1 MQLDTN
7 LPDGGVEL
15 DENGKPIDE
24 QAKLQEM
31 VEKGRKVRTTDDD
44 STPAL
49 HERPQWVPEAFFD
62 PKTGQVNYEGMAAR
76 LAELEGSKGPQD
88 PPKAPE
94 TPETPTTP
102 EGGQQAP
109 TGTDFSAYVAEFEQS
124 GKLSEASYKALA
136 EKHNLPKDV
145 VDTYLEGVKLQRT
158 TSEEQVLASVGGREA
173 YQQLS
178 QWASQ
183 NLSEKELKA
192 YNDQV
197 ALSAE
202 SAALA
207 VQWLKSR
214 FNEANGQ
221 PARLI
226 SGNNPAPASKGFA
239 TKSDMMKAMSDPRY
253 GRDREYTEDVARKVA
268 NRRFAL

>member
-15 DENGKPIDE
+15 DENGAPIDE

-76 LAELEGSKGPQD
+76 LAELEGSKAPEA
-88 PPKAPE
+88 PKAPTGDPV
-94 TPETPTTP
+94 TPPATPPDQTP
-102 EGGQQAP
+102 A
-109 TGTDFSAYVAEFEQS
+109 TDFSAYVAEFEQS

-136 EKHNLPKDV
+136 DKHNLPKDV
-145 VDTYLEGVKLQRT
+145 IDTYLEGVKLQRT

-207 VQWLKSR
+207 VQWLKGRYS
-214 FNEANGQ
+214 EANGQ